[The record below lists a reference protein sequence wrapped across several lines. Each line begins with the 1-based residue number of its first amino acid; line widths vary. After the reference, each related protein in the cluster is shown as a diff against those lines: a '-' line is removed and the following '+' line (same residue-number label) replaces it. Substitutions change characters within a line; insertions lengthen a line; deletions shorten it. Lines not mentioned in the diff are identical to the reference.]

1 MITHRVIMRQPSE
14 QIVSVDIEFMV
25 REGSK
30 KLGEL
35 HVSKESIEWLS
46 SNGRYKRQMSQ
57 SKFVK
62 MMQEEKKIRKAEKT
76 QLLNAKDIGE

>member
-46 SNGRYKRQMSQ
+46 SNGRYKRQMS
-57 SKFVK
+57 
-62 MMQEEKKIRKAEKT
+62 
-76 QLLNAKDIGE
+76 